1 MQDVLGEKVNDGEET
16 NEELTSGKTKGAEF
30 KRLAGSNGK
39 RNV

>member
-1 MQDVLGEKVNDGEET
+1 MQDVLGEKVDGEET